1 MGALITS
8 FPVSTTAIRST
19 SFEGNNNSKEIGEQK
34 SSSTDQIH
42 QEVSEEDVGEEIF
55 GLDDFYETDDYYDS
69 SNSNITESKSP
80 ITVLL
85 TIGGQVDHECDDEH
99 VMGED
104 GKCYK
109 LETHYDV
116 EEALNYLKKQA
127 RSCLKCIASYI
138 FYDYTD
144 AEGNEEEY
152 TDFDEIFDK
161 RTINFP
167 R

>member
-1 MGALITS
+1 M
-8 FPVSTTAIRST
+8 
-19 SFEGNNNSKEIGEQK
+19 
-34 SSSTDQIH
+34 
-42 QEVSEEDVGEEIF
+42 GEEIF
-55 GLDDFYETDDYYDS
+55 GLDEFYDTDDYYDS
-69 SNSNITESKSP
+69 SNSSTESKRP

-109 LETHYDV
+109 VESHFDV

-152 TDFDEIFDK
+152 TDFEEIFEK
-161 RTINFP
+161 RTMKFP
-167 R
+167 KWIMLWVYHTKICDFVMNIFDSESYYSNLKGFTFTIIQK

>member
-1 MGALITS
+1 MFNVILL
-8 FPVSTTAIRST
+8 F
-19 SFEGNNNSKEIGEQK
+19 FLLK
-34 SSSTDQIH
+34 
-42 QEVSEEDVGEEIF
+42 QEVSEQDVGEEIF

-69 SNSNITESKSP
+69 RNSNNTEAKSP

-109 LETHYDV
+109 LETHHGV

-138 FYDYTD
+138 FYEYTD
-144 AEGNEEEY
+144 EEGNEKEY
-152 TDFDEIFDK
+152 TDFEEIFDK